1 MEKVVTCSRIV
12 LCMLEWSPHLVFL
25 IAGTAMADLMVC
37 TVLWHMVGVA
47 EITEVTV
54 QIIVVDTE
62 EDLVVEVEVIEAM
75 VVDTI

>member
-1 MEKVVTCSRIV
+1 
-12 LCMLEWSPHLVFL
+12 
-25 IAGTAMADLMVC
+25 MADLMVC